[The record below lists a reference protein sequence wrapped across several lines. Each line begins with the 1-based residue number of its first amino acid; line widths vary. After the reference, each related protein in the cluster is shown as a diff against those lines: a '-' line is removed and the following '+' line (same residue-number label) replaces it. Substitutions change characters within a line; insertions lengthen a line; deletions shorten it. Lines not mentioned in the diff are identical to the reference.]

1 MSENARLTPNL
12 QKMADLLESV
22 DLDNA
27 FLLDAA
33 ERLSAAIERAD
44 RLNQLYSQD
53 WLEERDA
60 AVAAYGEE
68 PTPRV
73 LSEDDIWDALGDHDQ
88 AVKALL
94 QAVVTSSALQPD
106 AGSCDI

>member
-12 QKMADLLESV
+12 QTMADLLESV
-22 DLDNA
+22 DQDNA

-33 ERLSAAIERAD
+33 EKLRVAIDRAD
-44 RLNQLYSQD
+44 RLNQLYSQA
-53 WLEERDA
+53 WLDERDA

-88 AVKALL
+88 AIKGLL
-94 QAVVTSSALQPD
+94 QAVVTGAALQPD
-106 AGSCDI
+106 ADGCGI